1 MLNRIMLNK
10 IMPNKIT
17 LNKIVQN
24 ILRKNYLRI
33 LMLALVGTLTLSAC
47 GPSEEEK
54 EKAAAAAA
62 AAEAAKPVPAPA
74 ATADKTAWQKYLSK
88 TVTQNMQGVKTN
100 HPYMYFVPGGD
111 SADAQDARK
120 NQLDNVGGTVARGV
134 LPGNM
139 MAFGGPDSKITADL
153 VVEAFKDA
161 QEGSFKNV
169 VVLFVG
175 ATTDQDRVKDAL
187 SKSGAEYRFVEMK

>member
-1 MLNRIMLNK
+1 
-10 IMPNKIT
+10 
-17 LNKIVQN
+17 
-24 ILRKNYLRI
+24 
-33 LMLALVGTLTLSAC
+33 MLALVATLTLSAC

-74 ATADKTAWQKYLSK
+74 ATADKAAWQNYLSK
-88 TVTQNMQGVKTN
+88 TVKQNMQGVKTN

-111 SADAQDARK
+111 TPEAQDARK

-153 VVEAFKDA
+153 AAEAFKSA
-161 QEGSFKNV
+161 QDGSFKDV

-175 ATTDQDRVKDAL
+175 ATADQDRLKDAVT
-187 SKSGAEYRFVEMK
+187 KSGAEFRFVEMK